1 MKRIILL
8 TVILLIVIAFS
19 GCSLIPEKKEEE
31 KTINPF
37 SVDSMVDTYDDSKAK
52 INNNVQKE
60 NDKINNALE
69 ESGLK

>member
-19 GCSLIPEKKEEE
+19 GCSLGAKKEEP

-37 SVDSMVDTYDDSKAK
+37 SVDSMVDTYDDSKVK
-52 INNNVQKE
+52 INDNVQKE